1 MVNLFDQMTARN
13 IQGFNCEGKM
23 PHLPWLWKSYLVRS
37 LIQMC
42 HLLSSPEG
50 LGIGLEFLGIFM
62 ELFVPAVRV
71 CLSYRSPTLIPWR
84 CYWQLGALKGE
95 NPVPVLHPVVQQVVS
110 SL

>member
-1 MVNLFDQMTARN
+1 MDVEVTSCEIPDPDDFLFQ
-13 IQGFNCEGKM
+13 
-23 PHLPWLWKSYLVRS
+23 
-37 LIQMC
+37 LI
-42 HLLSSPEG
+42 SSSEG
-50 LGIGLEFLGIFM
+50 LGIGLEVLGICM
-62 ELFVPAVRV
+62 ELFIPEVCV

>member
-1 MVNLFDQMTARN
+1 MMARN
-13 IQGFNCEGKM
+13 MQGFSCEGQM
-23 PHLPWLWKSYLVRS
+23 PHLPWMWKSHLVRS

-42 HLLSSPEG
+42 QLISSSEG
-50 LGIGLEFLGIFM
+50 LGIGLEVLGICM
-62 ELFVPAVRV
+62 ELFIPEVFV
-71 CLSYRSPTLIPWR
+71 CLSYHSPTLILWR